1 MQDFKIRASA
11 VGQIMSNPR
20 SKKDLLS
27 KTAATYVEDWLK
39 EKIYG
44 TKKNINTK
52 QIQKGILL
60 EDEAI
65 DSAINW
71 LDLEFAIKNEKHF
84 ENEFMTGT
92 PDLIL
97 EDEIIDT
104 KVSWDEWTF
113 PLFAKELPE
122 KSYFYQMQAYM
133 HLTGKKKGRVVY
145 VLLNTPEHLDPYN
158 EHPDYSNLDK
168 KYRIKTFEV
177 VYDPNVI
184 EEIENRV
191 DEIRAYIEKS
201 LKYK

>member
-1 MQDFKIRASA
+1 MFKIRASA
-11 VGQIMSNPR
+11 IGQIMSKPR

-27 KTAATYVEDWLK
+27 KTAATYAEVWLK

-44 TKKNINTK
+44 TKKNISSK

-65 DSAINW
+65 DSAIYW

-84 ENEFMTGT
+84 ENDFLTGT

-122 KSYFYQMQAYM
+122 KDYFYQMQAYM
-133 HLTGKKKGRVVY
+133 HLTGRKKGRVVY
-145 VLLNTPEHLDPYN
+145 VLLNTPDHLDPYN
-158 EHPDYSNLDK
+158 EHSDYSKLDK

-177 VYDPNVI
+177 HYDPEII
-184 EEIENRV
+184 EEIEARV
-191 DEIRAYIEKS
+191 NEVRAYLEK
-201 LKYK
+201 LKIK